1 MYKQRLTVTAI
12 LSGVWML
19 AAQVAM
25 ATPKTSMTACPS
37 IDMLKSFD
45 GSYIESTP
53 IAFDAQT
60 RAVTLAVSQKR
71 TFSEHDTMFQGY
83 GTMVFIMSGIVSH
96 ENEFE
101 DGDEAAIPGLLTKMQ
116 ADFETPVMYEI
127 DKGVQI
133 PVCSYSLPG
142 EAVKALVFQAP
153 EEDTEN
159 VR

>member
-1 MYKQRLTVTAI
+1 MHKQRLIVTAI

-25 ATPKTSMTACPS
+25 AEPKTPMTTCPS
-37 IDMLKSFD
+37 VDMLMSFD

-53 IAFDAQT
+53 IAFDAQART
-60 RAVTLAVSQKR
+60 VTLSVSQRR
-71 TFSEHDTMFQGY
+71 TFNEHDTMFQGY

-96 ENEFE
+96 EHEF
-101 DGDEAAIPGLLTKMQ
+101 DYGDEAVPGLLTQMQ

-159 VR
+159 AR